1 LTFALSVYSFSF
13 WPSNIASTHLFKV
26 VLLLSWVAPSLL
38 APEPSSSHLP
48 SRSFRGL
55 PPLSP
60 SPLFHCSRLLNHLEI
75 HTHLPH
81 VRYQLIPSCDA
92 DCKLIRSSGQLLI
105 SSWRLRYM
113 GLIQGL
119 SFAVG
124 VYTVTNVRHQELF
137 DRDRY
142 AIYLHPGKSGASYH
156 KCFNT
161 NSPPESNRGLS
172 VGLVGT
178 STKQH
183 IHRHTSVS

>member
-1 LTFALSVYSFSF
+1 MDCSF
-13 WPSNIASTHLFKV
+13 
-26 VLLLSWVAPSLL
+26 L
-38 APEPSSSHLP
+38 APRLSSSHLP
-48 SRSFRGL
+48 SRSLRGH
-55 PPLSP
+55 PPHAP
-60 SPLFHCSRLLNHLEI
+60 SPLSLPNHLEI
-75 HTHLPH
+75 HTHYPH

-92 DCKLIRSSGQLLI
+92 ECKLIRSSGQLLI
-105 SSWRLRYM
+105 SSWPLRYM

-124 VYTVTNVRHQELF
+124 VYTVTNVRHQEPF
-137 DRDRY
+137 DRERHV
-142 AIYLHPGKSGASYH
+142 IYSHPGKSRASYH
-156 KCFNT
+156 KCFNA